1 MNGSSVQD
9 AVMIRKDCE
18 HNPLSGMQNH
28 LGPPRS
34 PSKARTWIGTALV
47 VVACATAVR
56 AGSVRLWPFAVVVGD
71 TIRLDDLCELR
82 GFTPDIERALAKLVT
97 AEAPPPGGS
106 RVIHFDLL
114 RKALTA
120 GGANLADI
128 TFRGATQCAVS
139 RPSNAVP
146 TPVAPDPVRTASA
159 SDRAAAS
166 SSRLPYPAGD
176 ARSDAVQAMKRG
188 SHRLKTGA
196 PSTGGPDPARRD
208 TLRNAVQS
216 FLNKELR
223 RYGGRAD
230 LVFDRTS
237 EQVLDLAGSTYTFNV
252 HRRPGPPLGLVP
264 LEVDVL
270 VDGRTIQTVPL
281 VVQVSMLRSVV
292 VTARAIN
299 QEAAIQASDLHL
311 VPFTFTRMDK
321 LGVTVPAEV
330 IGKRAKRFIPAGSL
344 IEPSML
350 ETVPLVR
357 RGQFVTLTSVAGA
370 VRVVTAAKAVGTG
383 ALGDAVKVRA
393 VDHRRV
399 EFEGIVVGPS
409 RVQIG
414 APESFVTRFDTTA
427 GGGS

>member
-1 MNGSSVQD
+1 MNRSSMQD
-9 AVMIRKDCE
+9 AVMMRKDCE
-18 HNPLSGMQNH
+18 YNTLSGVRNKPG
-28 LGPPRS
+28 LSTS
-34 PSKARTWIGTALV
+34 PSKVRAWIGAALV
-47 VVACATAVR
+47 VVASATWVR
-56 AGSVRLWPFAVVVGD
+56 AGSVRLWPVAVVVDD

-82 GFTPDIERALAKLVT
+82 GFTPGIERALAKLVT

-106 RVIHFDLL
+106 RVIHLDLL

-146 TPVAPDPVRTASA
+146 TPKVSDPVRTASHT
-159 SDRAAAS
+159 D
-166 SSRLPYPAGD
+166 RLPHSNRD
-176 ARSDAVQAMKRG
+176 VRSNADHSMKRG
-188 SHRLKTGA
+188 AHRLKTGA
-196 PSTGGPDPARRD
+196 SYTGETDAARQD

-216 FLNKELR
+216 FLDEELR

-252 HRRPGPPLGLVP
+252 RRRPGPPLGLVP
-264 LEVDVL
+264 VEVDVL
-270 VDGRTIQTVPL
+270 VDGRTIQTVRL

-292 VTARAIN
+292 VSARAIN
-299 QEAAIQASDLHL
+299 QEAAIQASDVHL
-311 VPFTFTRMDK
+311 IPFTFTRMDK
-321 LGVTVPAEV
+321 LGVTAPAEV
-330 IGKRAKRFIPAGSL
+330 IGKRAKRFIPTGSL
-344 IEPSML
+344 IDQAML
-350 ETVPLVR
+350 DTVPLVR

-370 VRVVTAAKAVGTG
+370 VRVVTAAKAVGAG
-383 ALGDAVKVRA
+383 ALGDAVRVRA
-393 VDHRRV
+393 VNNRRV
-399 EFEGIVVGPS
+399 EFEGIVVGPN

-414 APESFVTRFDTTA
+414 ASESIDTRFDTMA

>member
-1 MNGSSVQD
+1 M
-9 AVMIRKDCE
+9 MRKDCE
-18 HNPLSGMQNH
+18 HNPLSGVQNY
-28 LGPPRS
+28 LGRPAS
-34 PSKARTWIGTALV
+34 PSKVRTWIGGALV
-47 VVACATAVR
+47 VVACATSVR
-56 AGSVRLWPFAVVVGD
+56 AGSVRLWPVAVVVGD

-82 GFTPDIERALAKLVT
+82 GFTPDIERTLAKLVT

-106 RVIHFDLL
+106 RVIHLDLL

-139 RPSNAVP
+139 RPSNVVP
-146 TPVAPDPVRTASA
+146 TPRASDPVRTADPTA
-159 SDRAAAS
+159 
-166 SSRLPYPAGD
+166 RLPYLARD

-188 SHRLKTGA
+188 SHRLKTVA
-196 PSTGGPDPARRD
+196 PSTGGPDPVRRD
-208 TLRNAVQS
+208 TLRNAVQN
-216 FLNKELR
+216 FLDEELR

-237 EQVLDLAGSTYTFNV
+237 EQVLDLAGATYTFNV

-270 VDGRTIQTVPL
+270 VEGRTIQTVPL

-299 QEAAIQASDLHL
+299 QEAAIQASDIH
-311 VPFTFTRMDK
+311 VIPFTFTRMDK
-321 LGVTVPAEV
+321 LGVTAPAEV

-344 IEPSML
+344 IDPAML

-370 VRVVTAAKAVGTG
+370 VRVVTAAKAIGAG
-383 ALGDAVKVRA
+383 ALGDVVKVRA

-414 APESFVTRFDTTA
+414 ATESFVTRLDATA